1 MGSAVI
7 PATIRQHIITR
18 IYQGVTMYDQF
29 DDTYV
34 SYKFKQQMEAEYTR
48 QQMEEAGNVQ
58 INAYVTDLATRAL
71 YGTEE

>member
-1 MGSAVI
+1 
-7 PATIRQHIITR
+7 
-18 IYQGVTMYDQF
+18 MYDQF